1 MTTVTQS
8 AKARY
13 SKAFAHIT
21 REKNALLRARKT
33 AQKEGQQSCP
43 LPTQSQEDTTMET
56 TTVTYKDASAAA
68 WEREVYAQ
76 AQALRQAFPQ
86 LGDRLESAI
95 VLVRDGAVSLDD
107 GVPLVESRTEPGTYW
122 RIEGGCTCPDAQFH
136 APHGRCAH
144 RIAAGLYK
152 KVTEALEA
160 TLDWHPEAPVNVAV
174 AAAPAVPHFFVPD
187 PVPVAPACPE
197 ASFSVC
203 LKGRR
208 HGVDVLLTLR
218 GQTRAE
224 FLHHLQDALD
234 VQAQL
239 DQLCG
244 LFDEGGAVQAEPE
257 TAHAVETP
265 RCPYHG
271 DMRASTK
278 VAGTWYCAH
287 KLFDGSY
294 CKERF
299 PAN

>member
-8 AKARY
+8 AKPRY
-13 SKAFAHIT
+13 SKAFAHIN
-21 REKNALLRARKT
+21 RQKNATRRKPKA
-33 AQKEGQQSCP
+33 AQK
-43 LPTQSQEDTTMET
+43 DTTMET
-56 TTVTYKDASAAA
+56 TTTYKDASAAA

-76 AQALRQAFPQ
+76 ARALREAFPQ

-95 VLVRDGAVSLDD
+95 ILVRDGAVQLDD
-107 GVPLVESRTEPGTYW
+107 GGVPLVESRTEPGTYY
-122 RIEGGCTCPDAQFH
+122 RIGPGCTCPDAQFH

-144 RIAAGLYK
+144 RIAAGLYR

-160 TLDWHPEAPVNVAV
+160 TLDWQPEAPVNVAV
-174 AAAPAVPHFFVPD
+174 VQGAAAGKVT
-187 PVPVAPACPE
+187 PACPE

-244 LFDEGGAVQAEPE
+244 LFDEGSAVQVAPE
-257 TAHAVETP
+257 TTHAKEATDETP
-265 RCPYHG
+265 RCPFH
-271 DMRASTK
+271 
-278 VAGTWYCAH
+278 
-287 KLFDGSY
+287 
-294 CKERF
+294 
-299 PAN
+299 

>member
-1 MTTVTQS
+1 GGDVANDRRAPETHTHPSGGKGDESMTTVTHPTQ
-8 AKARY
+8 KGY
-13 SKAFAHIT
+13 SKAFAHIN
-21 REKNALLRARKT
+21 RQKNATRRARKT
-33 AQKEGQQSCP
+33 AQK
-43 LPTQSQEDTTMET
+43 DTTMET
-56 TTVTYKDASAAA
+56 TTTYKDATQAA

-107 GVPLVESRTEPGTYW
+107 GVPQVESRTEPGTYW

-144 RIAAGLYK
+144 RIAAGVYRK
-152 KVTEALEA
+152 GTEGLEA
-160 TLDWHPEAPVNVAV
+160 TLGWQPGPPLN
-174 AAAPAVPHFFVPD
+174 
-187 PVPVAPACPE
+187 VPVGGPVQMAPGCPE
-197 ASFSVC
+197 ASFSVG

-234 VQAQL
+234 VEKQL

-244 LFDEGGAVQAEPE
+244 LFDEGSAVPAPPE
-257 TAHAVETP
+257 TTHAVETP
-265 RCPYHG
+265 TCLYHG
-271 DMRASTK
+271 ALKPSTK
-278 VAGTWYCAH
+278 VPGTWFCA
-287 KLFDGSY
+287 
-294 CKERF
+294 
-299 PAN
+299 